1 MGITPSYGV
10 RPFVLRHSGATI
22 ALALVC
28 VLAVAVGSV
37 RLSFDPRYSTFF
49 AADDPQL
56 VAFEHLREVFGPSDA
71 VSFVVEA
78 PQGDVFSA
86 TSLELL
92 EVLTARAWHLP
103 FAQRVESLTNYS
115 HSSVDCAPDDPET
128 CDLVTIAPLV
138 DAADALDAA
147 DRASVRAIALA
158 APELAGRLVDAVGER
173 AAVVVTVRPHGD
185 PMATNQAIVE
195 AARALA
201 AELERAHPGA
211 RGHVGGIVAM
221 NHAFGESSLAD
232 SMVLLPIMF
241 GLMVVGLAWLLG
253 AAHRALALSTI
264 VLCSLMA
271 ALGAAGWL
279 GMGLT
284 TPAAIAPIVIATIAV
299 AQGVHVVFGAYGAED
314 AADHAGRLARSLE
327 ENTMPVALTTL
338 TTVLGFLSLNFSA
351 VPPFRDLGNLVA
363 LGVLAAGALTLTL
376 LPALLLRLPNR
387 GRPPRVPRAALAAFA
402 DFALAHRARLRI
414 GAVIVL
420 LVALPGLGRLQVND
434 DFVAYFDEALPFR
447 TAAELTDR
455 HLGGMYELEQQLI
468 ATGGSIHE
476 PAFLASLDAYTAWLR
491 AQPETGHVL
500 AWTDTLRRI
509 DGAVQGGGG
518 LGELPAS
525 ADLAAQYTLL
535 FELSLPLGLD
545 LTNVLAPDYGSLRQ
559 VVMLRDVDSRAV
571 LDFER
576 RAMAWL
582 EANAPH
588 IAERHGGINLMFAHI
603 SERNVEAMFEG
614 NLLAVLL
621 IAGVLAIALR
631 SLLLAG
637 ASLVTNLVP
646 VAAAFALW
654 GWLVGDLGLALSTTF
669 GMTLGIVVDDT
680 VHLLARYRRRRSD
693 GANAQQAMHD
703 AMTEVGP
710 ALVVTTIVL
719 SVGFAVLATST
730 FAINGLLA
738 QVTLLTVVLALAF
751 DLLALPAL
759 LVWRG
764 SPPVSQE
771 EPRRARDDRL
781 AGAG

>member
-1 MGITPSYGV
+1 
-10 RPFVLRHSGATI
+10 
-22 ALALVC
+22 
-28 VLAVAVGSV
+28 
-37 RLSFDPRYSTFF
+37 
-49 AADDPQL
+49 
-56 VAFEHLREVFGPSDA
+56 
-71 VSFVVEA
+71 
-78 PQGDVFSA
+78 
-86 TSLELL
+86 
-92 EVLTARAWHLP
+92 
-103 FAQRVESLTNYS
+103 
-115 HSSVDCAPDDPET
+115 
-128 CDLVTIAPLV
+128 
-138 DAADALDAA
+138 
-147 DRASVRAIALA
+147 
-158 APELAGRLVDAVGER
+158 
-173 AAVVVTVRPHGD
+173 
-185 PMATNQAIVE
+185 
-195 AARALA
+195 
-201 AELERAHPGA
+201 
-211 RGHVGGIVAM
+211 
-221 NHAFGESSLAD
+221 
-232 SMVLLPIMF
+232 MVLP
-241 GLMVVGLAWLLG
+241 
-253 AAHRALALSTI
+253 
-264 VLCSLMA
+264 
-271 ALGAAGWL
+271 
-279 GMGLT
+279 
-284 TPAAIAPIVIATIAV
+284 
-299 AQGVHVVFGAYGAED
+299 E
-314 AADHAGRLARSLE
+314 
-327 ENTMPVALTTL
+327 
-338 TTVLGFLSLNFSA
+338 
-351 VPPFRDLGNLVA
+351 
-363 LGVLAAGALTLTL
+363 
-376 LPALLLRLPNR
+376 
-387 GRPPRVPRAALAAFA
+387 
-402 DFALAHRARLRI
+402 
-414 GAVIVL
+414 
-420 LVALPGLGRLQVND
+420 LGRLQVND
-434 DFVAYFDEALPFR
+434 DFVAYFDESLPFR

-468 ATGGSIHE
+468 ALGGSIHE

-571 LDFER
+571 LDFEG

-582 EANAPH
+582 KENAPE

-614 NLLAVLL
+614 NLLAVVL
-621 IAGVLAIALR
+621 IAGVLGVALR

-654 GWLVGDLGLALSTTF
+654 GWVVGDLGLALSTTF

-680 VHLLARYRRRRSD
+680 VHLLARYRRRLSG
-693 GANAQQAMHD
+693 GANPQQAMHD

-751 DLLALPAL
+751 DLLILPAL

-764 SPPVSQE
+764 NPPGAQE
-771 EPRRARDDRL
+771 APRTARDDRL
-781 AGAG
+781 TGAG